1 MHPVRPLS
9 QVSDRI
15 PIEKKN
21 SSITSGI
28 GASEALAWLCLFL
41 CIHRNVDLQ
50 LMVAPW
56 VLAWSRSSHSSLEKS
71 EGFIMRTI
79 VSDAALHWGQVAKD
93 IADQTVRPLSRKY
106 DELQEYPWEI
116 QKALADAGLFGVWIP
131 KEYGG
136 HGAGIVALCKV
147 VEELSRACGGVGV
160 LFAVNAL
167 GSFPVIIG
175 GTEEQKNDI
184 LPQIATGKKLIAFC
198 LSEKF
203 AGSDAGGMQTKA
215 ELVGNEYILRGE
227 KKWTTN
233 GGAADYYTVFAV
245 TDPTSRSRRISAILC
260 EKGTPGF
267 SIGKVEDKMGIRCV
281 PVVETHFDGVKVPA
295 NRLLGGRPGLGFKH
309 AMNTLDWARPGVAAQ
324 AVGLAQGAL
333 DYATVYANRRKQ
345 FGAPISSFQMV
356 QEMLADMSAKVDA
369 ARWLVYAAASAVD
382 EGDTNVTRLAAECKY
397 FATEVAMEVTTK
409 AVQIFGGY
417 GYMRDYPI
425 EKFMR
430 DAKITQIYEGANQI
444 QKMVIA
450 RNLIKEANALSAL
463 EEYIPTEVQ
472 TTYQAEPEEEAV
484 ANQE

>member
-1 MHPVRPLS
+1 
-9 QVSDRI
+9 
-15 PIEKKN
+15 
-21 SSITSGI
+21 
-28 GASEALAWLCLFL
+28 
-41 CIHRNVDLQ
+41 
-50 LMVAPW
+50 
-56 VLAWSRSSHSSLEKS
+56 
-71 EGFIMRTI
+71 MRTI
-79 VSDAALHWGQVAKD
+79 ISDAALHWAEVARE
-93 IADQTVRPLSRKY
+93 IAEKTVRPVASKY
-106 DELQEYPWEI
+106 DALQEYPWEI
-116 QKALADAGLFGVWIP
+116 QKAIADAGLFGVWIP
-131 KEYGG
+131 KEHGG

-175 GTEEQKNDI
+175 GTEEQKNEI
-184 LPQIATGKKLIAFC
+184 LPQIAAGKKLIAFC

-203 AGSDAGGMQTKA
+203 AGSDASAMQTHA
-215 ELVGNEYILRGE
+215 ELDGEDYVIRGE

-260 EKGTPGF
+260 EKGAPGF

-281 PVVETHFDGVKVPA
+281 PVVETHFDGVRVPR
-295 NRLLGGRPGLGFKH
+295 NRLLGGKPGLGFKH
-309 AMNTLDWARPGVAAQ
+309 AMQTLDWARPGVAAQ

-333 DYATVYANRRKQ
+333 DYAVVYANRRKQ
-345 FGAPISSFQMV
+345 FGASISSFQMV
-356 QEMLADMSAKVDA
+356 QEMLADMAAKVDA

-382 EGDTNVTRLAAECKY
+382 EGEKNVSRLAAECKY
-397 FATEVAMEVTTK
+397 FATEVAMDVTTK

-425 EKFMR
+425 EKYMR

-450 RNLIKEANALSAL
+450 RNLIKEANRLDHL
-463 EEYIPTEVQ
+463 DGFIPQESQ
-472 TTYQAEPEEEAV
+472 TTYRAEKEV
-484 ANQE
+484 APQE